1 MLKNFD
7 TRLFEALKKKL
18 VQEGQLSTRIWVE
31 KYLGGKNTG
40 ETSSFEDLEKIR
52 VEVSKIADPDFLE
65 ICPDLLRI
73 FEAVSSEVKQ
83 MDIEDEEKTE
93 ILYSI
98 SVARKNTGFEKR
110 YRELTRGTD
119 LSSGAAE
126 GPSIWRD

>member
-83 MDIEDEEKTE
+83 MDIEEKDE
-93 ILYSI
+93 ILYAL
-98 SVARKNTGFEKR
+98 SVARKNTGFDKR
-110 YRELTRGTD
+110 YRDLTRGTD
-119 LSSGAAE
+119 FSSSAAE

>member
-83 MDIEDEEKTE
+83 MDIEEKDE
-93 ILYSI
+93 ILYAL
-98 SVARKNTGFEKR
+98 SVARKNTGFDKR
-110 YRELTRGTD
+110 YRDLTRGTD
-119 LSSGAAE
+119 LSSSAAE